1 MTRSDRLYVVAMGLL
16 WALFFVVVAWLPGLM
31 A

>member
-1 MTRSDRLYVVAMGLL
+1 VSDRLYVVAVGLL

>member
-1 MTRSDRLYVVAMGLL
+1 MSAWLYVVAVGLL
-16 WALFFVVVAWLPGLM
+16 WALFVVVVSFLPGLV

>member
-1 MTRSDRLYVVAMGLL
+1 VSDRLYVVAVGLL
-16 WALFFVVVAWLPGLM
+16 WALFALVVAWLPGLM

>member
-1 MTRSDRLYVVAMGLL
+1 VSAWLYVVAVGLL
-16 WALFFVVVAWLPGLM
+16 WVLFFVAVALLPGLL

>member
-1 MTRSDRLYVVAMGLL
+1 VRERLYIVAMGLL
-16 WALFFVVVAWLPGLM
+16 WALFVLVVAWLPGLL